1 MVKKWL
7 TILGI
12 LLSSSL
18 FGTGFETLHDFNQ
31 SMQKAQKEDKLVLLM
46 VSQEGCP
53 MCIYM
58 KNNTLR
64 DANVS
69 DLIGHNFIFVEKES
83 ADEDL
88 PEKYETF
95 VTPTF
100 FVIDPKSA
108 KPIDSPIHGG
118 FKPPAFVRILK
129 LYLKEKETKQ

>member
-1 MVKKWL
+1 MIKRWL
-7 TILGI
+7 TVLGI
-12 LLSSSL
+12 LFASSL
-18 FGTGFETLHDFNQ
+18 LGAGFETLHDFKEA
-31 SMQKAQKEDKLVLLM
+31 MHKAQKEDKLVLLM

-69 DLIGHNFIFVEKES
+69 GLIGHNFVFVEKEN

-88 PEKYETF
+88 PEKYEAF

-100 FVIDPKSA
+100 FIIDPKSA
-108 KPIDSPIHGG
+108 KPIDAPIHGG
-118 FKPPAFVRILK
+118 FKPPAFTRILK
-129 LYLKEKETKQ
+129 LYLKEKETKK